1 MSRKSIG
8 HVTMMIM
15 ATGNTRLVYSTEIEI
30 SRKEER
36 AEKGLPADLRTRKQK
51 VIVRLDR
58 KGRGGKSVT
67 VIEGLQMSQQDK
79 EAMLKKLK
87 AGVGTG
93 GTVKEGAL
101 EIQGDHCATIMAA
114 LEKLGHRPK
123 RSGG

>member
-1 MSRKSIG
+1 
-8 HVTMMIM
+8 MMIM
-15 ATGNTRLVYSTEIEI
+15 PTGNARLVYSTEMEI
-30 SRKEER
+30 LRREER
-36 AEKGLPADLRTRKQK
+36 AEKDLPADLRTRKQK

-67 VIEGLQMSQQDK
+67 VIEGLQISQQDK
-79 EAMLKKLK
+79 KALLKKLK
-87 AGVGTG
+87 AGIGTG

-101 EIQGDHCATIMAA
+101 EIQGDHCVTIMAA